1 MPSIV
6 RRNSAKNGLVL
17 LNSNVSVAEDGFVSI
32 NARWLAPAAGLG
44 QGDFLLDSEWP
55 LAAAPLP
62 LGAPSLQG
70 GPFLIGRSVSKQNGL
85 LIVETNYI
93 SAIAPFRI
101 KESRSTERASFS
113 GYAEDKKGNSGSV
126 SFDYS
131 ACVSVYDYSVVGGV
145 PEIRYPDALPG
156 IIYNFRT
163 EGKASLVLFRPSQTI
178 TGSREVLGRVARFS
192 ITAKSIYEQYDPT
205 TGSTPVHDSTY
216 FLNNT
221 TWSQT
226 ITYG

>member
-6 RRNSAKNGLVL
+6 RRDSTKNGLVL
-17 LNSNVSVAEDGFVSI
+17 LNSNVAVAEDGFVSI

-44 QGDFLLDSEWP
+44 PNDFVLDSEWP
-55 LAAAPLP
+55 LVAAPLP

-70 GPFLIGRSVSKQNGL
+70 GPFLIGRSVTKEKGL
-85 LIVETNYI
+85 LFVETNYV

-101 KESRSTERASFS
+101 KESKTTERASFS
-113 GYAEDKKGNSGSV
+113 GYAEDKNGNSGSV

-131 ACVSVYDYSVVGGV
+131 ACASVYDYAVVGGV

-163 EGKASLVLFRPSQTI
+163 EGKANLVLFRPSQTI

-226 ITYG
+226 ISYG